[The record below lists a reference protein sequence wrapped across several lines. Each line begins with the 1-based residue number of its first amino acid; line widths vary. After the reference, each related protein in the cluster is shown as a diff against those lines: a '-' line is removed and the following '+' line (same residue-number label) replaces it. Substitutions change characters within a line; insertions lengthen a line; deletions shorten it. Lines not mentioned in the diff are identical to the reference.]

1 MLAKEGW
8 IRMRQYEEEYRGF
21 SLCEGCEGAFL
32 LPMLKESHRQNLLNK
47 LHAAKWQ
54 KFSLA

>member
-1 MLAKEGW
+1 
-8 IRMRQYEEEYRGF
+8 MRQYEEEYRGF